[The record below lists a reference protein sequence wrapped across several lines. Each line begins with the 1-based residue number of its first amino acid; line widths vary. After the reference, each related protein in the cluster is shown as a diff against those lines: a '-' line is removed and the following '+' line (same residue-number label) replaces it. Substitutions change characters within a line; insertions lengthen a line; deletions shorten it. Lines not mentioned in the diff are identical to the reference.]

1 MLRCERCGSLQVQI
15 VRAKDP
21 EERVRLKEEYRD
33 HIFRQLES
41 KMLSCE
47 EFLSDAIKT
56 LEFWRDVKTVLQTAN
71 AEYYNELVSLEDVF
85 DPKSSSVQ
93 RAEGAILNF
102 YSFAIIWRMRL
113 PNFFLQL
120 VKRLRQNGESFIQ
133 LCERHSVKAD

>member
-21 EERVRLKEEYRD
+21 EERVRLKEENRD

-47 EFLSDAIKT
+47 EFLSDPNKT
-56 LEFWRDVKTVLQTAN
+56 LECWRDVKTVLQTAN

-85 DPKSSSVQ
+85 DPKSSSFQ